1 MKKELVL
8 RLERLEI
15 NKRLREMEDLLKDNS
30 EKLKN
35 ILIEK
40 YGFSIGDVIGGNT
53 YDTNKIFVIKGFG
66 LKFNEFIQE
75 PQEEL
80 TVIIHHINKN
90 KKIDKKKSTN
100 NSIHGEKFASRF
112 KVLGKYDF
120 EKDEIVFN
128 KNTQ

>member
-1 MKKELVL
+1 MTKELVL

-15 NKRLREMEDLLKDNS
+15 NKRLREMENLLKENS

-53 YDTNKIFVIKGFG
+53 YETNKIFVIKDFG
-66 LKFNEFIQE
+66 LNFNEFIEE

-80 TVIIHHINKN
+80 TVVVYHINKN
-90 KKIDKKKSTN
+90 QKIDKKKSTN
-100 NSIHGEKFASRF
+100 SIHSEKFASRF

-120 EKDEIVFN
+120 EKDEIVFS
-128 KNTQ
+128 KNIQ